1 LYKCQRLWHNYSP
14 KLINT
19 CNRAHSLGT
28 EGNILDPITAVT
40 AATTAFNTVK
50 KFVQAGQ
57 EFENCMG
64 QMGKWYSAV
73 SDFRKG
79 QSMQKKPPLFKKLFA
94 AGSVEE
100 EALALLI
107 HEKKIMEMEK
117 ELQTLLNYRFGF
129 GTWDE
134 LKEMQR
140 KIRAQREKEFYNQK
154 ERQRAILEGI
164 SIFLL
169 IALVSGMLL
178 GIAYM
183 IGVGRGVI

>member
-1 LYKCQRLWHNYSP
+1 MFSKRNT

-50 KFVQAGQ
+50 RFVQAGQ

-64 QMGKWYSAV
+64 QMGKWYTAV

-79 QSMQKKPPLFKKLFA
+79 QQLQKKPPLFKKVFA

-140 KIRAQREKEFYNQK
+140 KIRADREKQFYAQK
-154 ERQRAILEGI
+154 ERQQQIIEAI
-164 SIFLL
+164 SIIGL
-169 IALVSGMLL
+169 ILVVGGVVL
-178 GIAYM
+178 GVAYL
-183 IGVGRGVI
+183 IGVNKGMF

>member
-1 LYKCQRLWHNYSP
+1 
-14 KLINT
+14 
-19 CNRAHSLGT
+19 
-28 EGNILDPITAVT
+28 
-40 AATTAFNTVK
+40 
-50 KFVQAGQ
+50 
-57 EFENCMG
+57 MG

-107 HEKKIMEMEK
+107 HEKKILEMEK
-117 ELQTLLNYRFGF
+117 ELQALLNFRFGY

-140 KIRAQREKEFYNQK
+140 KIRAEREKQFYNQK
-154 ERQRAILEGI
+154 ERQRAIVEAI
-164 SIFLL
+164 SIVFLL
-169 IALVSGMLL
+169 SLMA
-178 GIAYM
+178 GIIFGVLYL
-183 IGVGRGVI
+183 IGVDRGLF

>member
-1 LYKCQRLWHNYSP
+1 MKGYCKGISKGKDMMRNKGKGRGQVIKAKHE
-14 KLINT
+14 
-19 CNRAHSLGT
+19 
-28 EGNILDPITAVT
+28 EGDVGEAYLREYET
-40 AATTAFNTVK
+40 
-50 KFVQAGQ
+50 G
-57 EFENCMG
+57 CMG

-117 ELQTLLNYRFGF
+117 ELQALLNFRFGY

-140 KIRAQREKEFYNQK
+140 KIRADREKQFYNIK
-154 ERQRAILEGI
+154 ERQRAIIEGI
-164 SIFLL
+164 SIVLL
-169 IALVSGMLL
+169 LTVMA
-178 GIAYM
+178 GIIFGILYL
-183 IGVGRGVI
+183 IGVDRGLF

>member
-1 LYKCQRLWHNYSP
+1 
-14 KLINT
+14 LI
-19 CNRAHSLGT
+19 
-28 EGNILDPITAVT
+28 DPFTAVA

-50 KFVQAGQ
+50 KFVHAGQ

-64 QMGKWYSAV
+64 QMGKWYSSV

-79 QSMQKKPPLFKKLFA
+79 QQMQKNPPIFKRLLA

-100 EALALLI
+100 EALNLLI

-117 ELQTLLNYRFGF
+117 ELQTMLNMRFGF

-140 KIRAQREKEFYNQK
+140 KIRAKREKEVY
-154 ERQRAILEGI
+154 RQAEARQAMINGTAIVA
-164 SIFLL
+164 LL
-169 IALVSGMLL
+169 ILGAGMLFGMVYL
-178 GIAYM
+178 IAKARGI
-183 IGVGRGVI
+183 I

>member
-1 LYKCQRLWHNYSP
+1 M
-14 KLINT
+14 I
-19 CNRAHSLGT
+19 
-28 EGNILDPITAVT
+28 DPFTAVA

-50 KFVQAGQ
+50 KFVHAGQ

-64 QMGKWYSAV
+64 QMGKWYTSV

-79 QSMQKKPPLFKKLFA
+79 QQLQKNPPIFKTLLA

-100 EALALLI
+100 EALNLLI

-117 ELQTLLNYRFGF
+117 ELQNMLNMRFGF

-140 KIRAQREKEFYNQK
+140 KIRSDRQK
-154 ERQRAILEGI
+154 QVYAAAERQQAIVNGVAI
-164 SIFLL
+164 TGLL
-169 IALVSGMLL
+169 IVGSVMLFGMVYFVAKAR
-178 GIAYM
+178 GM
-183 IGVGRGVI
+183 I

>member
-1 LYKCQRLWHNYSP
+1 
-14 KLINT
+14 
-19 CNRAHSLGT
+19 
-28 EGNILDPITAVT
+28 
-40 AATTAFNTVK
+40 
-50 KFVQAGQ
+50 
-57 EFENCMG
+57 
-64 QMGKWYSAV
+64 MGKWYSAV

-117 ELQTLLNYRFGF
+117 ELQALLNFRFGY

-140 KIRAQREKEFYNQK
+140 KIRAQREKEFYNVK

-164 SIFLL
+164 SIVVLL
-169 IALVSGMLL
+169 LVTASIIF
-178 GIAYM
+178 GILYL
-183 IGVGRGVI
+183 IGVDRGLI